1 MITISKFDSLNTS
14 VPCKFMVIL
23 QNLMT
28 TNFRKSGK
36 NRYDRK
42 LPELDAMTMQIRTV

>member
-1 MITISKFDSLNTS
+1 MIMISKFDSLSTS

-28 TNFRKSGK
+28 TNLEKVVRIG
-36 NRYDRK
+36 
-42 LPELDAMTMQIRTV
+42 MTANCQNSMP